1 MLAYG
6 MARGQVVLLKTRSK
20 QRMMENLAAQSLV
33 LDSTDMRE
41 LEALD
46 RNLRYATG
54 WFMLRAEES
63 TDILSV
69 WDPEDDLFTF

>member
-6 MARGQVVLLKTRSK
+6 MARGQVLLLKTRSK

-33 LDSTDMRE
+33 LDSTDTRE

-63 TDILSV
+63 TDIL

>member
-6 MARGQVVLLKTRSK
+6 TARGQVLLLKTRSEE
-20 QRMMENLAAQSLV
+20 RMMENLAAQSLV
-33 LDSTDMRE
+33 LDYTDMRE
-41 LEALD
+41 LETLD

-63 TDILSV
+63 TDIL
-69 WDPEDDLFTF
+69 WDLEDDLFTF

>member
-1 MLAYG
+1 
-6 MARGQVVLLKTRSK
+6 
-20 QRMMENLAAQSLV
+20 MMENLEAQSLV
-33 LDSTDMRE
+33 LDSTDMTE

-54 WFMLRAEES
+54 RSMLRAEES
-63 TDILSV
+63 TDIL